1 MSVVEN
7 ETDVKMSGWSLVFQS
22 QATEA
27 EYLSQ
32 RREPLVRS
40 WRQANM
46 MFGFLTLCSSVYLIN
61 AFMQLTDEQGD
72 VYGRTLRHRLFASI
86 AMLVLCIIGATFTS
100 VRSCCDLLSTSTLE
114 AITLLEACVPCIV
127 PFHLDA
133 YYVGRIYALEMEA
146 LPVELDNPFFSDT
159 RVLLILVS
167 VLLQANVLTPVRF
180 CKLWPFS
187 CFCVLTYVFAL
198 ILKSPEGTV
207 NWGMNF
213 CLLFCIGLAIS
224 LGKRRSEKHQRQ
236 LLLLFLAEKTL
247 RFQSEFQASCIGER
261 ASQVKQSSDTLSEK
275 SSHQTVPLSQ
285 VIFDLDEQE
294 GPKSLQFQCMQALG
308 KQENW
313 LIAAAHLT
321 IHPAQRLGQGGF
333 GLVLKGEYLG
343 SPVAVKAPVLRD
355 LAAEKIAHELRVNR
369 HLKHPCIVSFHGA
382 YVNVRECRILLV
394 SEFIAGGSL
403 RERLRSRCPLSSKQI
418 YTVLCDICAALKYLH
433 GCEPRLV
440 HCDLKPQ
447 NVLIHGESQE
457 GLHAKLCDFGLTK
470 IGGVEFAHAGSFVY
484 MAPEA
489 LRGEPAEARTD
500 MFAFG
505 RLVYM
510 VVTRTCPVG
519 VVSKAELTS
528 LAQQGLIP
536 ALDWPSGAE
545 GMPFFEPGVVLCEM
559 CVNADI
565 HERASAVEV
574 EQFLLQSRP
583 RPETSPDD
591 DESLLSSLM
600 EALRDEANQSSFGTR
615 RAAL

>member
-1 MSVVEN
+1 MSLVQKEAA
-7 ETDVKMSGWSLVFQS
+7 VKMSNWTLIFQS

-40 WRQANM
+40 WRLANL
-46 MFGFLTLCSSVYLIN
+46 MFGFLTLCSSMYLIN
-61 AFMQLTDEQGD
+61 GFFELGD
-72 VYGRTLRHRLFASI
+72 KHGDPHGHTLRHRLFASI
-86 AMLVLCIIGATFTS
+86 AALGICTIGAIFAS
-100 VRSCCDLLSTSTLE
+100 IRSCWDLLSTSTLE
-114 AITLLEACVPCIV
+114 NIVLLQACFPCMF
-127 PFHLDA
+127 PFHADYYYVARLYGLDA
-133 YYVGRIYALEMEA
+133 ETMPA
-146 LPVELDNPFFSDT
+146 ELDRPFFSDS
-159 RVLLILVS
+159 RVLLTLVS
-167 VLLQANVLTPVRF
+167 ILLTANVLGPIRF

-187 CFCVLTYVFAL
+187 CLCVLSYVLAL
-198 ILKSPEGTV
+198 ILESPEGTV
-207 NWGMNF
+207 NWVMNF
-213 CLLFCIGLAIS
+213 CLLFCIGFAIS
-224 LGKRRSEKHQRQ
+224 FGKHQSEKDQRQ

-247 RFQSEFQASCIGER
+247 RFQSEFQASFIDER
-261 ASQVKQSSDTLSEK
+261 ASHLKPSSDLCSEK
-275 SSHQTVPLSQ
+275 SSRQTAPLSQ
-285 VIFDLDEQE
+285 AIFCLRNEEDER
-294 GPKSLQFQCMQALG
+294 SLQFQCMQLLG

-313 LIAAAHLT
+313 LIDAAHLT